1 MPERLNTLKYKA
13 LPSVLS
19 TDPISSFPGLFLYI
33 SIFTRLRPSI
43 RNYSKLSSANETVNI
58 ENTGRNSCC
67 CKRRGKILRNL
78 KKLSKNRQ
86 KSRKLLYNPEK
97 SSRSFKIFLKKSR
110 KIRKNRQ
117 KSRKFVIIRKLSSA
131 NEIVNIENTGRNSCC
146 CKRRGRS

>member
-110 KIRKNRQ
+110 KIRKNLQ
-117 KSRKFVIIRKLSSA
+117 KSSKIPKNPQESSRLS
-131 NEIVNIENTGRNSCC
+131 
-146 CKRRGRS
+146 